1 MRTAPAPPYALPPED
16 AVKDEP
22 WSDADGRELPERLEH
37 WDSFTEIELFRAL
50 DVDLDAVR
58 TSCRL
63 GADATFAIVGSWY
76 SHRTRLS
83 GPAAVVELGQL
94 RGVVRAPLSVHIPGD
109 SAGGRL
115 DLRTALVLRHPG
127 TLVSPISPK
136 REGAV
141 LWFDSTSMALEGGSA
156 RFPVTA
162 LDFEAVSAL
171 PDNASWK
178 LEWRP
183 EALDAP
189 VLGDLR
195 LLVNSAD
202 ESLLSA
208 LRSGAADPRSSA
220 VRSFVMF
227 DVARALVDGALSND
241 QFVEDPEAFDIG
253 SIGRML
259 FELTSMCWPG
269 IPLKILASRRRE
281 DPARLEAE
289 LQAHLRLL
297 Q

>member
-1 MRTAPAPPYALPPED
+1 MKTSPATPYVLPPGD
-16 AVKDEP
+16 AVTDEP
-22 WSDADGRELPERLEH
+22 WADSDGRELPERLEH
-37 WDSFTEIELFRAL
+37 WDSFTEVELFRVI
-50 DVDLDAVR
+50 DVDLDLVR
-58 TSCRL
+58 AACRL
-63 GADATFAIVGSWY
+63 GADATFSLVASWY

-83 GPAAVVELGQL
+83 GSAAVVELGRL
-94 RGVVRAPLSVHIPGD
+94 RGLVRAPISLKIPGE

-127 TLVSPISPK
+127 TVVSPISPR

-141 LWFDSTSMALEGGSA
+141 LWFDSTSVALEGGSA

-162 LDFEAVSAL
+162 IDFGAVMNL
-171 PDNASWK
+171 PDQALWK
-178 LEWRP
+178 LEWTP

-208 LRSGAADPRSSA
+208 LRSGAADPRSAA

-241 QFVEDPEAFDIG
+241 QFVQDPEGFDAG

-259 FELTSMCWPG
+259 FELISTCWPG
-269 IPLKILASRRRE
+269 IPFKILASRRRE
-281 DPARLEAE
+281 DPARLEVE
-289 LQAHLRLL
+289 LQAHLCILR
-297 Q
+297 

>member
-1 MRTAPAPPYALPPED
+1 MRTAPAPPYALPPGN
-16 AVKDEP
+16 AVTDEP
-22 WSDADGRELPERLEH
+22 WRDADGRELPDRLEH

-50 DVDLDAVR
+50 DVDLDSVR

-63 GADATFAIVGSWY
+63 GNDATFTLVASWY
-76 SHRTRLS
+76 SQRTRLS
-83 GPAAVVELGQL
+83 GAAEVVELGQL
-94 RGVVRAPLSVHIPGD
+94 GGLVRAPLALKIPGD

-115 DLRTALVLRHPG
+115 DLRTALALRHPG
-127 TLVSPISPK
+127 GSITPISPK

-141 LWFDSTSMALEGGSA
+141 LWFDSTSVALEGGSA

-162 LDFEAVSAL
+162 LDFEAVTSI

-178 LEWRP
+178 LEWTP
-183 EALDAP
+183 EALEAP
-189 VLGDLR
+189 VLGDVR
-195 LLVNSAD
+195 LLVNSSD

-241 QFVEDPEAFDIG
+241 QFVQDPEGFEEG
-253 SIGRML
+253 TIGRML
-259 FELTSMCWPG
+259 FELTATCWPG
-269 IPLKILASRRRE
+269 TPTKILASRKRE

-289 LQAHLRLL
+289 LQAHLGLL
-297 Q
+297 R